1 MTQKSKTRAA
11 KADGSKSS
19 GQANA
24 QGDPVSASDSRQIE
38 RVPIDSVSADAGNVR
53 RHPEKNLAAIKA
65 SLKQFGQQAP
75 IIVDG
80 NGTVIVGNGR
90 LVAAKQLGW
99 TSIDVIRT
107 TLVGAEAIAYAI
119 ADNRTAELAQ
129 WDDEALQQ
137 QFESLAAHDQELA
150 EATGFDQSYFDV
162 REPIIENAGV
172 SWKLIVDCGTE
183 QQQAALMERLEA
195 EGFSCHPLMS

>member
-24 QGDPVSASDSRQIE
+24 QGVPISAPDIRQIE
-38 RVPIDSVSADAGNVR
+38 RVPIDSVNADAGNVR

-129 WDDEALQQ
+129 WDDDALQQ
-137 QFESLAAHDQELA
+137 QFESLAAQDHELA